1 MYHYWGSWVEIE
13 TEQGRFEI
21 SDVLLQAWTTR
32 FPAADLRR
40 EHPLMVLWL
49 LKNPANSSSSSW
61 SGQNPVRF
69 IENWLR
75 KVQEREVRNLAETSK
90 RGSES
95 AARIGARYKVEPRP
109 GESQEEYNRRV
120 IRCAAGSVLKVV
132 G

>member
-1 MYHYWGSWVEIE
+1 MGEIVPLEGPFVEID
-13 TEQGRFEI
+13 TATGAFTI
-21 SDVLLQAWTTR
+21 TDVLLQAWTTR

-49 LKNPANSSSSSW
+49 LKNPAKRPK
-61 SGQNPVRF
+61 NPVRF

-90 RGSES
+90 RGADS
-95 AARIGARYKVEPRP
+95 AARIGARYNVQARP

-132 G
+132 GS